1 MSYVL
6 CRFFFF
12 FNFKKKTVP
21 KKRLVMVMGLS
32 GVKFGL

>member
-6 CRFFFF
+6 CRFF

-21 KKRLVMVMGLS
+21 KKRLVMVMELS
-32 GVKFGL
+32 GFKFGL

>member
-1 MSYVL
+1 MSYV
-6 CRFFFF
+6 F

-21 KKRLVMVMGLS
+21 KKTLVMVMGLS